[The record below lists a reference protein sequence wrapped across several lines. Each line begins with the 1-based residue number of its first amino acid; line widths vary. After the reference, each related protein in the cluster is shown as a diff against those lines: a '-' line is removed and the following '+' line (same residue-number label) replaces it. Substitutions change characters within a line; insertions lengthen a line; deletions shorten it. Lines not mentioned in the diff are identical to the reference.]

1 MNGFTKFMVVKDNIF
16 YSSLYKKIELEDL
29 VFWKTLFTRRFDIC
43 RYHFQMH
50 VSVYIDNNKKNFLY
64 NTNLIPSSKNFRPHP
79 HVPVRAAP
87 QYLFVFGLVN
97 KNENSENEF

>member
-1 MNGFTKFMVVKDNIF
+1 MVVKDNIF

-50 VSVYIDNNKKNFLY
+50 VSVYIDNDKKKFLY
-64 NTNLIPSSKNFRPHP
+64 NTNLIPPSKNFRPHP
-79 HVPVRAAP
+79 HVPVRAVP